1 MRKKQKKAKKKKK
14 EIAGGTIL
22 LTFGTCVLFLSPFI
36 GFTLFVSFPIL
47 FDPPFLGASFPAF
60 FHQTVVNIED
70 LLSSGWPDA
79 PWLSQSYSSIH
90 FAWHGYLI
98 TRCPPVFVTPASRL
112 FYFLWLL

>member
-22 LTFGTCVLFLSPFI
+22 LTFGTCVLFLS
-36 GFTLFVSFPIL
+36 
-47 FDPPFLGASFPAF
+47 PPFLGASFPAF

-98 TRCPPVFVTPASRL
+98 TRCPPVFVTPASLALLL
-112 FYFLWLL
+112 FVAFVVVVSALHVSC